1 MRRLISYNVFEGD
14 PNLIAE
20 GQILVI
26 RDASVEGKIID
37 IQQRVNSKLVSII
50 TDKFTFVINPTPAD
64 ATVVINGSTTKSIRA
79 AKGHTVTWSVSKTGF
94 VTQSGSEVI
103 SGDVLKNITLV
114 ESGVNETIIKK
125 NI

>member
-50 TDKFTFVINPTPAD
+50 TDKFTFAINPTPAD
-64 ATVVINGSTTKSIRA
+64 VTVVINGSTTKSIRA

-103 SGDVLKNITLV
+103 SGDVSKNITLV
-114 ESGVNETIIKK
+114 ESGS
-125 NI
+125 

>member
-26 RDASVEGKIID
+26 RDAGVEGKIID

-103 SGDVLKNITLV
+103 SGDVSKNITLV
-114 ESGVNETIIKK
+114 ESGS
-125 NI
+125 

>member
-50 TDKFTFVINPTPAD
+50 TDKFTFAINPTPAD
-64 ATVVINGSTTKSIRA
+64 DTVVINSSTTKSIRA

-103 SGDVLKNITLV
+103 SGDVSKNITLV
-114 ESGVNETIIKK
+114 ESGS
-125 NI
+125 

>member
-1 MRRLISYNVFEGD
+1 MYLKEA

-50 TDKFTFVINPTPAD
+50 TDKFTFAINLTPAD

-114 ESGVNETIIKK
+114 ESGS
-125 NI
+125 

>member
-50 TDKFTFVINPTPAD
+50 TDKFTFAINPTPAD

-79 AKGHTVTWSVSKTGF
+79 VKGHTVTWSVSKTGF

-103 SGDVLKNITLV
+103 SGDVSKNITLV
-114 ESGVNETIIKK
+114 ESGS
-125 NI
+125 

>member
-50 TDKFTFVINPTPAD
+50 TDKFTFAINPTPAD

-103 SGDVLKNITLV
+103 SDDVLKNITLV
-114 ESGVNETIIKK
+114 ESGS
-125 NI
+125 